1 MALTGVRLTA
11 PVHCAPPQNAP
22 TPAERRTCGP
32 WFGRELDL
40 VAPDVAVVLGG
51 FGWQSLL
58 ETLDEQG
65 WALPR
70 ARPRRR
76 AQARAVSHQATQG
89 RAHRPRT
96 ERWVHRW
103 VHRSCTNPHQ
113 SAPDAA
119 RSLHRRTH
127 PQPRHLRTGITT
139 LVIGDARIPD
149 VY

>member
-58 ETLDEQG
+58 DTLDEQG
-65 WALPR
+65 WQVPR
-70 ARPRRR
+70 PRPRRR
-76 AQARAVSHQATQG
+76 AQACAVSLQATQG

-96 ERWVHRW
+96 WRWVHR
-103 VHRSCTNPHQ
+103 
-113 SAPDAA
+113 
-119 RSLHRRTH
+119 
-127 PQPRHLRTGITT
+127 
-139 LVIGDARIPD
+139 
-149 VY
+149 